1 VLPGGGGGYEVHR
14 ASRAYQL
21 ESSDGAAGM
30 QGVESAALGAETA
43 EESAGTTGT
52 VVAGTDTA
60 ATGHNLLTGL
70 LDGTG
75 LPAVR

>member
-1 VLPGGGGGYEVHR
+1 VQR

-30 QGVESAALGAETA
+30 QGVESAALGAETT
-43 EESAGTTGT
+43 EESARTA
-52 VVAGTDTA
+52 VDGTDTA
-60 ATGHNLLTGL
+60 TAAGHNLLSGL

-75 LPAVR
+75 PPAVR

>member
-1 VLPGGGGGYEVHR
+1 VHR

-30 QGVESAALGAETA
+30 QGVESAAQGAETA
-43 EESAGTTGT
+43 EECAGTADTA
-52 VVAGTDTA
+52 VAGTDTA
-60 ATGHNLLTGL
+60 AAGHNLLSGL

-75 LPAVR
+75 LQR

>member
-1 VLPGGGGGYEVHR
+1 VHR

-43 EESAGTTGT
+43 EERAGTAGT
-52 VVAGTDTA
+52 AVASTDTA
-60 ATGHNLLTGL
+60 AADHSLMSGH

>member
-1 VLPGGGGGYEVHR
+1 VHR

-30 QGVESAALGAETA
+30 QGTESAALGTETA
-43 EESAGTTGT
+43 EESAETTGT
-52 VVAGTDTA
+52 AVVGTDTA
-60 ATGHNLLTGL
+60 AAGHNLLSGL

-75 LPAVR
+75 FPAAR

>member
-1 VLPGGGGGYEVHR
+1 VLPAGVWGAQGLT
-14 ASRAYQL
+14 AYQL

-30 QGVESAALGAETA
+30 QGVESAALGTETA

-52 VVAGTDTA
+52 AMASTDTA
-60 ATGHNLLTGL
+60 TAAGHNLLTGL

>member
-1 VLPGGGGGYEVHR
+1 VHR

-21 ESSDGAAGM
+21 ESSDDVVGM
-30 QGVESAALGAETA
+30 QGVESAALGGETA
-43 EESAGTTGT
+43 EECTGTAGT

-60 ATGHNLLTGL
+60 AAGHYLLTGL
-70 LDGTG
+70 LDGMG